1 MYVNLID
8 NTYLSTRPKC
18 AASRHINVIRIIHL
32 VNTID
37 ETAGQVGSPDGESL
51 PRPKLQK

>member
-1 MYVNLID
+1 MYVNVID

-18 AASRHINVIRIIHL
+18 AASRHINGIRIRYI
-32 VNTID
+32 VYTID
-37 ETAGQVGSPDGESL
+37 ETTRKVGSPDEEPL